1 MPCKFEVICKPA
13 GRSPHMECCTIWVA
27 YNLRCS
33 VLVKQNGAGNRGWLY
48 KYKSNLS
55 SEGCQCTLHLHT
67 STIMSEGHRV
77 AVYYQTQYDSS
88 MAANSPFG
96 HYVSPLPLLTLITHL
111 FLAAFHINS
120 DKSVHLND
128 NAPEDPMFTQMWQ
141 DLGQMQ
147 AQGVKVI
154 GMLGGAA
161 PGTYSLLSADNFPT
175 YYPILRNYIS
185 EFHLDGM
192 DLDVEQST
200 PISVIENLITQLKAD
215 FGNDFIITLAPVA
228 TAMTEGSNLS
238 GFDYVTLDKAMGAQI
253 AWYNVQFYSGFG
265 SLFPDT
271 QYIDIINFGYDPNRR
286 VATIASL
293 VVAAVLTSP
302 ANGGGYI
309 SIDEVVSSAKDL
321 SQKYGFNFGGING
334 WEYFNSLPDTTQPQE
349 WAQTIKNAMANLTA
363 AKREF
368 EASKRSQVW
377 ALSSL

>member
-1 MPCKFEVICKPA
+1 
-13 GRSPHMECCTIWVA
+13 
-27 YNLRCS
+27 
-33 VLVKQNGAGNRGWLY
+33 
-48 KYKSNLS
+48 
-55 SEGCQCTLHLHT
+55 
-67 STIMSEGHRV
+67 MSEGHRV

-88 MAANSPFG
+88 MAANSPYG

-111 FLAAFHINS
+111 FLAAFHIDS

-128 NAPEDPMFTQMWQ
+128 NPPEDPMFTQMWQ
-141 DLGQMQ
+141 DLGEMQ
-147 AQGVKVI
+147 TQGIKVI

-161 PGTYSLLSADNFPT
+161 PGTYTLLSPANFDT

-200 PISVIENLITQLKAD
+200 PLADIENLITQLKAD
-215 FGNDFIITLAPVA
+215 FGDDFIITLAPVA

-238 GFDYVTLDKAMGAQI
+238 GFDYVSLDKAMGAQI

-271 QYIDIINFGYDPNRR
+271 QYIDIINFGYDPNR
-286 VATIASL
+286 
-293 VVAAVLTSP
+293 VVASVLTSP

-309 SIDEVVSSAKDL
+309 SINEVVSSAQAL
-321 SQKYGFNFGGING
+321 STKYGFNFGGING
-334 WEYFNSLPDTTQPQE
+334 WEYFNSLPNATEPQL
-349 WAQTIKNAMANLTA
+349 WAQTIKAAMANLTT
-363 AKREF
+363 AKREY
-368 EASKRSQVW
+368 ENNKRSQVW